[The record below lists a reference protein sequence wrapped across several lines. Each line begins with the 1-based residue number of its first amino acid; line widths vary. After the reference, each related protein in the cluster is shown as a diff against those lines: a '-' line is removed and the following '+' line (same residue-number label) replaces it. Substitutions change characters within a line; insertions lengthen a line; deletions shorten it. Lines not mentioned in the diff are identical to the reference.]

1 MIRSM
6 TGFGVATGQVGARRV
21 AVDVRSVNHR
31 FLTSTIRLAGELS
44 RFEFEV
50 RELLKRRVT
59 RGHVTLSARFDDA
72 IADRPALDEHR
83 VAAWV
88 GLLRELKTRHLLA
101 GDVDVATV
109 LRLPD
114 VFTREDA
121 PGEEDGKALL
131 LVVDQAVEA
140 LANSREVEGATLA
153 TYLQDRLARVQAALD
168 RVEQRA
174 PERVIAHRERIRL
187 AVQELLGT
195 FAMDPQ
201 RLATEVALLAE
212 RIDVGEEVARFTA
225 HIAAFRQTLTGAP
238 DGVGKRLGFLLQEM
252 LREANTTGS
261 KANDVAITN
270 DVVLIKEELE
280 RMREQVENIE

>member
-6 TGFGVATGQVGARRV
+6 TGFGIATGSIGARRV
-21 AVDVRSVNHR
+21 SVDVRSVNHR

-50 RELLKRRVT
+50 RELLKKRVT
-59 RGHVTLSARFDDA
+59 RGHVSLAARFEDA
-72 IADRPALDEHR
+72 VADRPAIDERR

-88 GLLRELKTRHLLA
+88 AVLRELKGRHDLA

-114 VFTREDA
+114 VFAREES
-121 PGEEDGKALL
+121 PGEEDGAALL
-131 LVVDQAVEA
+131 LLCDQALDA
-140 LANSREVEGATLA
+140 FTSSRTVEGATLA
-153 TYLQDRLARVQAALD
+153 AYLHDRLDRVDTALARVAA
-168 RVEQRA
+168 RA
-174 PERVIAHRERIRL
+174 PERVRAHREKIRL
-187 AVQELLGT
+187 AVEELLGGT
-195 FAMDPQ
+195 AVDPQ

-225 HIAAFRQTLTGAP
+225 HIAAFRQTLVGAP

>member
-252 LREANTTGS
+252 LREANTLGA
-261 KANDVAITN
+261 KAQDAGISQQVVAMK
-270 DVVLIKEELE
+270 VELE
-280 RMREQVENIE
+280 RLREQVQNIE